1 MGEDKKREIL
11 AVTEA
16 ANLAFVNGDAGPYHQ
31 LFAHSADVSVFGP
44 FGGPPGVGWDLLKNI
59 TGGIARQFASG
70 TSRIEPLLSYES
82 GDLFVSVHIEH
93 QDVVFAGQ
101 DGQHPWSLRVTQVYR
116 RDNGAWR
123 VVHRHADPMTVRRS
137 LPQAAEIA
145 RG

>member
-1 MGEDKKREIL
+1 MGDNTRRDIL

-31 LFAHSADVSVFGP
+31 LFAHSPDLSVLGP
-44 FGGPPGVGWDLLKNI
+44 FGGPPGVGWDVMKNI

-70 TSRIEPLLSYES
+70 TSRVEPLLSYES

-101 DGQHPWSLRVTQVYR
+101 EKQQRWSLRVTQVYR
-116 RDNGAWR
+116 REDGAWR
-123 VVHRHADPMTVRRS
+123 VVHRHADPMTTRRS